1 MLDLLTVVGFSAS
14 LSLFPSHLRHWTFR
28 LPPLLSHSDS
38 PTLSHSLKLSTGQ
51 INLLHSDIE
60 NAVQS
65 TWSGFIN
72 SIKIDA
78 DEWVQGQISN
88 LYVQINEM
96 KDWLCGAK
104 KSEKTSEAAL
114 TKECS

>member
-1 MLDLLTVVGFSAS
+1 MLDLLTVVGFSTS
-14 LSLFPSHLRHWTFR
+14 LSLFPSHLHHWTFR

-38 PTLSHSLKLSTGQ
+38 PTLSHSLK
-51 INLLHSDIE
+51 HSDIE

-65 TWSGFIN
+65 AWSGFIN